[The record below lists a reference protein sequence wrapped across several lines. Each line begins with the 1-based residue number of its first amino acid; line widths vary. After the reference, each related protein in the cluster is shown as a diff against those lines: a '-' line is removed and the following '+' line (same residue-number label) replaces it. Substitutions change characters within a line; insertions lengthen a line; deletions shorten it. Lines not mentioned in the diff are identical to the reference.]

1 MRRGRGFTLLE
12 MMVVL
17 VIVSLLMTVLTQA
30 LWMGLDLLRRARG
43 DMTAQAVET
52 MRLGWY
58 REAVAG
64 LLPERPGGPHRFAG
78 EGRRFAGLSA
88 GAPVEHLG
96 ATLPLR
102 VELEYEAAADRTRLL
117 GFVAGTEAPMT
128 LLSWPGRAGEFAY
141 LDEAGES
148 HQSWPPPFGE
158 PLQLPRAIVLKAGLE
173 HSGPLLVYTAIEGDR
188 RTPVGLDQVMGGGLA
203 APR

>member
-1 MRRGRGFTLLE
+1 MRRGHGFTLLE
-12 MMVVL
+12 VLVVL

-30 LWMGLDLLRRARG
+30 LWMGLDLLWRARG

-64 LLPERPGGPHRFAG
+64 LLPERPGGPHKFVG
-78 EGRRFAGLSA
+78 EARRFRGLSA

-96 ATLPLR
+96 AALPVRL
-102 VELEYEAAADRTRLL
+102 ELEYESAADRTRLL
-117 GFVAGTEAPMT
+117 AFLAGTEVPMT
-128 LLSWPGRAGEFAY
+128 LLSWPGRSGEFVY
-141 LDEAGES
+141 LDEVGEP
-148 HQSWPPPFGE
+148 HPTWPPSLGDH
-158 PLQLPRAIVLKAGLE
+158 LQLPRAIVMKARLE
-173 HSGPLLVYTAIEGDR
+173 HNGPLLVYAAIEGDR
-188 RTPVGLDQVMGGGLA
+188 RTPVTLDQAMGGGLA